1 MIILADLGLYIFI
14 RQRDLSQLYRS
25 SVVVLSLIFTVII
38 YLMGQPDRF
47 RDVFYTYAQFQEVS
61 WDSVSE
67 NVYMNM
73 RAPYSPSISG
83 RASGGLHSKA
93 GDRRLLLWK

>member
-1 MIILADLGLYIFI
+1 MEIIIYIILAGLGLYIFL

-38 YLMGQPDRF
+38 YLMGNRTRF

-67 NVYMNM
+67 NVYMN
-73 RAPYSPSISG
+73 RG
-83 RASGGLHSKA
+83 RLTAVHI
-93 GDRRLLLWK
+93 R